1 MEVHNAWYD
10 KTTGEITLHQET
22 LSKKD
27 TKKYKLDLLLRV
39 TKRIADFSV
48 ECGHCQMFQQEIT
61 TLIQDLGNLV
71 QMPDKGGRKK
81 YRKKINN
88 IVKHLQSE
96 HKLIT
101 QGQNLGL
108 WISIGTAI
116 GVAIGAG
123 MGNVG
128 GGIPIGLAIGTA
140 VGIALD
146 AKAKK
151 EDRVI

>member
-10 KTTGEITLHQET
+10 KTSKEITLHQDN
-22 LSKKD
+22 LNKKEA
-27 TKKYKLDLLLRV
+27 KKYKLDLLLRV
-39 TKRIADFSV
+39 AKRVADFSA
-48 ECGHCQMFQQEIT
+48 ECGHCQMFQPEIT
-61 TLIQDLGNLV
+61 TLTQDLGNLI
-71 QMPDKGGRKK
+71 QMPDKAGRKR
-81 YRKKINN
+81 YLKKINKT
-88 IVKHLQSE
+88 VKHLQSE

-108 WISIGTAI
+108 WVAIGSGI
-116 GVAIGAG
+116 GVALGAG
-123 MGNVG
+123 MDNVG

-146 AKAKK
+146 AKAKR